1 MKNFNYILTAIV
13 IVSACGGGVEDKQ
26 TQFYK
31 KEQTT
36 PQKLEVFI
44 DASGVIEAISSV
56 EIKSKASGEV
66 LFLGA
71 EVGDFIDKGFML
83 AQIDQRTANNIV
95 DQTESDLEAAKVRLL
110 NAESQYERGIELHRN
125 SSISDKDFEDIKEN
139 FAQAKSTLVR
149 NEVSYEN
156 AKIALD
162 DTVVKSP
169 IDGTVISRPVEV
181 GQVISSPTSAFGEG
195 SIIMTMADLSKVR
208 VRALVDEIDVGKVEI
223 GQEVSIKVAAYR
235 DKEFIGTV
243 SKIEPKAYVQQN
255 VTTFPVLI
263 DIDNKEN
270 LLLIGMN
277 TDVVIQILKKDQN
290 FIMYKKDKWLRSKDI
305 FPIQKKNTDFVK
317 IFKSFLNCK
326 YKWGG
331 KTFKGID
338 CSALLQIFYKFNN
351 NFFPRD
357 TIDQVKLKKGAGY
370 KKKFKKGDIIFWKGH
385 VAICINTNDLI
396 HAYGPKKR
404 VIIMP
409 IKKTIKLIKETAKLD
424 VKKVTRI

>member
-1 MKNFNYILTAIV
+1 MNNFKYILTPLV
-13 IVSACGGGVEDKQ
+13 IISACGGGYSDNQ

-36 PQKLEVFI
+36 PQKLEVSI

-71 EVGDFIDKGFML
+71 EVGDYIDKGFML

-110 NAESQYERGIELHRN
+110 NAESQYERGIELHTN

-169 IDGTVISRPVEV
+169 INGTVISRPVEV

-223 GQEVSIKVAAYR
+223 GQKVSIKVAAYR

-243 SKIEPKAYVQQN
+243 SKIEPRAYVQQN

-263 DIDNKEN
+263 DIDNEDN

-277 TDVVIQILKKDQN
+277 TDVVIQILKKDVSLSVPT
-290 FIMYKKDKWLRSKDI
+290 MSLRTRKDI
-305 FPIQKKNTDFVK
+305 YTAAAVLNIDKED
-317 IFKSFLNCK
+317 IDIFLNK
-326 YKWGG
+326 KVDGE
-331 KTFKGID
+331 
-338 CSALLQIFYKFNN
+338 SFNR
-351 NFFPRD
+351 FIVIKDSRSGPYLSW
-357 TIDQVKLKKGAGY
+357 VKVGVSDLYNVEIIEGLI
-370 KKKFKKGDIIFWKGH
+370 KGDVVYILPSKSLFDYQERFKE
-385 VAICINTNDLI
+385 
-396 HAYGPKKR
+396 R
-404 VIIMP
+404 VSNSFSFG
-409 IKKTIKLIKETAKLD
+409 
-424 VKKVTRI
+424 